1 MSDRLISLLRNPRR
15 GREMGQLG
23 RQLVE
28 ENFSCKAQLGKTE
41 ALYEK
46 FLGQNQIDPVVP
58 VNDTRI
64 ESIEIP

>member
-1 MSDRLISLLRNPRR
+1 
-15 GREMGQLG
+15 MGQLG

-46 FLGQNQIDPVVP
+46 LLGQSQNDPAVP